1 MEKQRVAIVGAGMS
15 GLTACKHV
23 LERGFR
29 PVVFEA
35 EADAVGGVWAHTLA
49 STRLQTPRSQYE
61 FTDFPW
67 PPEVPELYPSHDQVM
82 EYLCSYA
89 RHFGVLECVRYGSR
103 VTALEYSG
111 AADEEEMMA
120 WEQWA
125 GNGEAFGSGRGE
137 WRITVQHG
145 DDVETHVADFMVLC
159 VGRYSGIP
167 NIPTFPPEKGPEA
180 FNGTVIHSM
189 DYSNMDDAK
198 ATELIKGKF
207 VTVVGYQKSALD
219 IATECANVNGP
230 THPCTMIVRT
240 KRWIIPD
247 LYAWG
252 VPVPFLCFNRLSEL
266 LVHKP
271 GEGLLLSLLATFLS
285 PLRWILSKFV
295 ESYYMWAVPMRKHG
309 MVPEHSFFQALSSWL
324 IAIMPDKFYDKVE
337 QGSIILKKANEFSFC
352 TEGVIV
358 PGEPAPIKSDVVIF
372 ATGYSGDQKLR
383 ELFASPLFREIV
395 VGTPVTA
402 VPLYRLCVHPRIP
415 QLAIVGYSESMGD
428 LHTSEIRSK
437 WLGHFLDG
445 GFSLPAIRSMEEN
458 VKEWDAYMKRY
469 LGDYF
474 RRSCVG
480 SIGIWHNDQL
490 CKDMGWEPRRKKGFL
505 ADWLI
510 PYEPAD
516 YASVNPRN

>member
-1 MEKQRVAIVGAGMS
+1 MEMQRVAIVGAGMS

-35 EADAVGGVWAHTLA
+35 EADAIGGVWAHTLA
-49 STRLQTPRSQYE
+49 STRLQTPRPQYE

-82 EYLCSYA
+82 EYLRSYA

-111 AADEEEMMA
+111 AVNEEEMMA

-145 DDVETHVADFMVLC
+145 DDVEIPVADFVVLC

-167 NIPTFPPEKGPEA
+167 NIPTFPPAKGPEA

-189 DYSNMDDAK
+189 DYSNMNDAK
-198 ATELIKGKF
+198 ATELIKGKL

-219 IATECANVNGP
+219 IATECANVNGS

-247 LYAWG
+247 FYAWG

-271 GEGLLLSLLATFLS
+271 GEGLLLSL
-285 PLRWILSKFV
+285 
-295 ESYYMWAVPMRKHG
+295 
-309 MVPEHSFFQALSSWL
+309 WL
-324 IAIMPDKFYDKVE
+324 P
-337 QGSIILKKANEFSFC
+337 SC
-352 TEGVIV
+352 H
-358 PGEPAPIKSDVVIF
+358 PW
-372 ATGYSGDQKLR
+372 
-383 ELFASPLFREIV
+383 
-395 VGTPVTA
+395 
-402 VPLYRLCVHPRIP
+402 LCVHPRIP

-437 WLGHFLDG
+437 WLAHFLDG
-445 GFSLPAIRSMEEN
+445 GFCLPAIRSMEEN
-458 VKEWDAYMKRY
+458 VKEWEAYMKRY
-469 LGDYF
+469 SGDYF
-474 RRSCVG
+474 RRSCVA

-490 CKDMGWEPRRKKGFL
+490 CKDMGCEPRRKKGFL

-510 PYEPAD
+510 PYEPVD
-516 YASVNPRN
+516 YAGVNLRN